1 MRKSERKTLYKQTDG
16 HWGLTANLSIFFG
29 NPVYV
34 HSCHLPHSS
43 HTHTHNCTHSH
54 RPGNMS
60 FVYPLR
66 IVCFVSCINPFYA
79 FYVPNSCLNILLTCL
94 ARLLSYS
101 LPHSFSLPPSHSL
114 LSKNKSLLRI
124 ALFVHSGE
132 TIPFGAG
139 GHSICLIGP
148 LKDNHQSCFLCYNSR
163 TILISVPLT

>member
-1 MRKSERKTLYKQTDG
+1 MKWKHEEKRKKNAVQTDRRT

-43 HTHTHNCTHSH
+43 HTHTHVQLYTH
-54 RPGNMS
+54 RAGNMS

-101 LPHSFSLPPSHSL
+101 LPHSFSLPPSLSL
-114 LSKNKSLLRI
+114 CLPKINPHCVSPCLSTLAKRFHLAQADIR
-124 ALFVHSGE
+124 FV
-132 TIPFGAG
+132 
-139 GHSICLIGP
+139 
-148 LKDNHQSCFLCYNSR
+148 
-163 TILISVPLT
+163 